1 MTNDLPQLDVFF
13 GDLTVNRA
21 QVYARLPLVD
31 DAGAWSLAGQVRGPR
46 CLLAETLPLSVPL
59 VDQGSGPT
67 LLARALIADPV
78 FWTADLPAIYDVTV
92 NLLRGDEL
100 VASARR
106 EIGLRPLGVRGR
118 FLSLA
123 GKRWVLRGVHASSTN
138 STLPRHW
145 HDAATCYVAATLTR
159 RASEGVPPVTDCFAE
174 TSQFGALAVALA
186 ADPAGSIEQ
195 RLRELARFPAVAI
208 IVAHELPADLQA
220 RRVAPNLVL
229 AQQLD
234 GTAEP
239 NIQPWAHLLW
249 MENAEPAAV
258 SRLAASTELPIIV
271 SRQLQQPLPLAAAR
285 AACDAL
291 QRDLADVGQF
301 AGYVV

>member
-21 QVYARLPLVD
+21 YVYARLPLVD
-31 DAGAWSLAGQVRGPR
+31 DAGEWSLAGQVRGPR

-67 LLARALIADPV
+67 LLGRALISDPV

-92 NLLRGDEL
+92 NLLRGGDV

-106 EIGLRPLGVRGR
+106 EVGLRPLGVKGR

-123 GKRWVLRGVHASSTN
+123 GKRWVLRGVHASSTI

-145 HDAATCYVAATLTR
+145 HDAAACYVA
-159 RASEGVPPVTDCFAE
+159 EPPAAENSFAE
-174 TSQFGALAVALA
+174 ASQFGSLAVAIVVGP
-186 ADPAGSIEQ
+186 ADSIGQ
-195 RLRELARFPAVAI
+195 RLRELARYPAVAL
-208 IVAHELPADLQA
+208 VVLDSLPADVKPRQL
-220 RRVAPNLVL
+220 APNLLL
-229 AQQLD
+229 AQRVNRA
-234 GTAEP
+234 TEP

-249 MENAEPAAV
+249 VENAEPASI

-291 QRDLADVGQF
+291 QRDLAEVGQF